1 MKKTSHFST
10 FILSVAVAFTLTSCD
25 LISGPNLA
33 DQASVDKKLRSKIE
47 KHIDPQATI
56 FEIDMGTTSDFST
69 EMDVAVITYIEPS
82 STEVKRGNFDI
93 QGKQPPRDT
102 SNFVDRKYKNLTV
115 EDGIKLCDVDFSQIA
130 SNVSKGVEIIEPEG
144 VKLDGIGMYR
154 MKFNKDAS
162 KIVHEFSILS
172 RAGTEMGTQH
182 GRAALI
188 TNYYE
193 FDFTADAEGNV
204 TIKE

>member
-1 MKKTSHFST
+1 MKKTSLFT
-10 FILSVAVAFTLTSCD
+10 AFIMSVAVAFTLTSCD
-25 LISGPNLA
+25 LISGPDLA

-69 EMDVAVITYIEPS
+69 SMNVAVVTYIEPG
-82 STEVKRGNFDI
+82 STEVKRSNLDI

-102 SNFVDRKYKNLTV
+102 SNFVDRKYKNLTA
-115 EDGIKLCDVDFSQIA
+115 EDGIKLCDIDFSQIA
-130 SNVSKGVEIIEPEG
+130 SNVNKSAEMIEPEG
-144 VKLDGIGMYR
+144 MKLDGIGMYR
-154 MKFNKDAS
+154 MKFYKDAS
-162 KIVHEFSILS
+162 KIVHEFSLLS
-172 RAGTEMGTQH
+172 KAGTEMGTQH

-193 FDFTADAEGNV
+193 TDFIADAEGNV
-204 TIKE
+204 TVKE